1 MANKKKFVCRE
12 CGFESAKW
20 LGRCPDCGSWNTFEE
35 VNIKKDNY
43 PEASKKSVLSQP
55 VLLNEIETIEK
66 ERVSSGIG
74 ELDRVLGGGIV
85 PGSLILI
92 GGDPGIGKST
102 LMLQLGGNLGE
113 NYRVLYIS
121 GEESARQIKMRADRL
136 DIRSRNFYLVCEND
150 MDAIE
155 NCINEINPNFVIL
168 DSVQTVYIP
177 DLESA
182 PGSINQVREVTLR
195 SLRISKEKGIA
206 VFLVGHVTKE
216 GNLAGPKTLEHM
228 VDTVLYFEGERYQS
242 YRILR
247 SVKNRF
253 GSTNE
258 IGIFEMREKGLVEV
272 ESPSNFLLS
281 GRTKN
286 SPGSVV
292 TCTIEGTRPLLIEVQ
307 ALTCSCGFNIP
318 KRQTYGIDYNRA
330 SLLIA
335 VLEKNMGL
343 FLNREDVFINIAG
356 GIKVTEPAA
365 DLAVILAVFSSFK
378 NKPLLEGLVVMGEVG
393 LSGEVRSVSY
403 PEKRVYEALKL
414 GFSKVILPRA
424 NLRDL
429 DAKLLN
435 KVTGVSNLIEAEQEA
450 F

>member
-43 PEASKKSVLSQP
+43 PEAFKKSVLSQP

-66 ERVSSGIG
+66 ERVTSGIK

-136 DIRSRNFYLVCEND
+136 DIKSRNFYLVCEND

-177 DLESA
+177 GLESA

-307 ALTCSCGFNIP
+307 ALTCSSGFNIP

-414 GFSKVILPRA
+414 GFSRVILPKA

-429 DAKLLN
+429 DAKLLD

>member
-292 TCTIEGTRPLLIEVQ
+292 TCTMEGTRPLLIEVQ

>member
-1 MANKKKFVCRE
+1 MADKKKFVCRE

-43 PEASKKSVLSQP
+43 PEAFKKSVLSQP

-66 ERVSSGIG
+66 ERVTSGIK

-136 DIRSRNFYLVCEND
+136 DIKSRNFYLVCEND

-177 DLESA
+177 GLESA

-307 ALTCSCGFNIP
+307 ALTCSSGFNIP

-414 GFSKVILPRA
+414 GFSRVILPKA

-429 DAKLLN
+429 DAKLLD

>member
-43 PEASKKSVLSQP
+43 PEAYKKSVLSQP

-66 ERVSSGIG
+66 ERVTSGIR

-136 DIRSRNFYLVCEND
+136 DIKSRNFYLVCEND
-150 MDAIE
+150 MDVIE

-177 DLESA
+177 GLESA

-195 SLRISKEKGIA
+195 TLKISKEKGVA

-307 ALTCSCGFNIP
+307 ALTCSSGFNIP

-414 GFSKVILPRA
+414 GFSKVILPKA

-429 DAKLLN
+429 DAKLLDQ
-435 KVTGVSNLIEAEQEA
+435 VTGVSNLIEAEQEA